1 MQTNSDTVDIISGI
15 GFPGLSIKGLIS
27 IGPEFALTGSMDAS
41 LSVSGEINAG
51 LSVGFDKTTVF
62 FPNTEA
68 ASEDS
73 SEPGSDG
80 DTAMSDYTPTYDV
93 EASLDAAISAEGNLA
108 RMCIFLTLLLISILA
123 SAFILMQLLTNTH
136 SPPHSRGQIWH
147 LCIGWNAHGRIRDC
161 RRN

>member
-1 MQTNSDTVDIISGI
+1 MTLRGEATVQTNSDTVDIISGI

-73 SEPGSDG
+73 SEPGSEG

-93 EASLDAAISAEGNLA
+93 EASLDAALSAEGNLA
-108 RMCIFLTLLLISILA
+108 RMYYRLLCSAHVYNFFHPVTNFSCQFISPPKSSLA
-123 SAFILMQLLTNTH
+123 SLSLEGH
-136 SPPHSRGQIWH
+136 SWK
-147 LCIGWNAHGRIRDC
+147 DT
-161 RRN
+161 